1 MKASAAHLIAMVTK
15 LSWQPDKKQYFFV
28 SSHIELIFGT

>member
-15 LSWQPDKKQYFFV
+15 LSWKQYFFV
-28 SSHIELIFGT
+28 SSHIKLIFGT